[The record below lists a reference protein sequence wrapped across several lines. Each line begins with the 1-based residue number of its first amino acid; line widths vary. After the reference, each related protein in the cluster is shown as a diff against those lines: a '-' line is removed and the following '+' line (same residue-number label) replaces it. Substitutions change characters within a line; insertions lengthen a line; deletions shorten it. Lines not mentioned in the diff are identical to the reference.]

1 VTGYRP
7 LTQGITVPLHTNTDL
22 SRKECR
28 PLTQGITD
36 LSRKEY
42 RPLTQGITDP
52 LHTNTDLS
60 RKECRPLKQD
70 VPKNC
75 LQTREFPADG
85 LVSLLFVFVFN
96 VLLLQKRG
104 KD

>member
-1 VTGYRP
+1 
-7 LTQGITVPLHTNTDL
+7 LHTNTDL
-22 SRKECR
+22 SGKEYR
-28 PLTQGITD
+28 LLTQGITD

-42 RPLTQGITDP
+42 RPLAQGITDP

-75 LQTREFPADG
+75 LQMRDFPADG

>member
-1 VTGYRP
+1 
-7 LTQGITVPLHTNTDL
+7 LHTNTDL

-28 PLTQGITD
+28 PLKQGITD
-36 LSRKEY
+36 LSRKEC

-60 RKECRPLKQD
+60 RKECRPLKQA

-75 LQTREFPADG
+75 LQMTGFPADG

-96 VLLLQKRG
+96 VLLLKREG
-104 KD
+104 RIEDGDIGF